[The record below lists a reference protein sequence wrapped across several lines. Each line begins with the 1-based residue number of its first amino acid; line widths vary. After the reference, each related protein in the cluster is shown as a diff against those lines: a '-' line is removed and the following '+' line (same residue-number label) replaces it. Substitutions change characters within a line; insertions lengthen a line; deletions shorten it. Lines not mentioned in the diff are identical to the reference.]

1 MNMIVNNIDDLQIVA
16 VLDWEWSYA
25 GPQELFWSPPLWLLG
40 EHPVSWEDGVDDS
53 RVSRYHE
60 HLDIFIAV
68 MQEEE
73 AKLPSSTDEDLPSV
87 ILRKKQQDGSLW
99 FYHIMH
105 EPYNGPNNVPFSR
118 LRASIPDFDE
128 LAAALSTEETD
139 AFVQL
144 KLKHLQRYEE
154 ELAET
159 KRRYPDFV

>member
-40 EHPVSWEDGVDDS
+40 QHPVCWEDGVDNS
-53 RVSRYHE
+53 RVSKYHD

-73 AKLPSSTDEDLPSV
+73 AKILSSTGEDLPSV

-105 EPYNGPNNVPFSR
+105 EAYNGPNNVPFSH
-118 LRASIPDFDE
+118 LRASVPDFDE
-128 LAAALSTEETD
+128 LAAAVSTKETE
-139 AFVQL
+139 AFVQM
-144 KLKHLQRYEE
+144 KLKHLERYKE